1 MTVLPDPRTL
11 DLVAERTVPV
21 TVLTGFLGSGKTTL
35 IRRLLALP
43 QAADTAVI
51 VNEFGEIGLDHLLV
65 ESVDENIIVLPGGCL
80 CCRAQGDL
88 VRALRSLQDNC
99 STGKIPTFA
108 RVIVETSGLAD
119 PAMILQ
125 AFVSDPLR
133 LSKYRL
139 TGLVTVVDAVLGL
152 AQLWRHG
159 TAQAQLA
166 LADRLLVT
174 KLDLVDDLARNR
186 LMNELRRLSGARIE
200 APAADGFLLSQLF
213 DMEAA
218 VESRTSTHA
227 SATGHAAAF
236 DSVALHVPGR
246 VHLPAFQVGIEELAH
261 RHGDSLLRLKGIVD
275 VLGDE
280 RPVSV
285 HAVQHLVAPPRFI
298 ETVPPESPRVL
309 VAIFPA
315 AAGAEIRSHLRE
327 LLARAVASSSPR
339 AEKEAVR

>member
-1 MTVLPDPRTL
+1 MTALPDPRTL
-11 DLVAERTVPV
+11 NLVAERTVPV

-99 STGKIPTFA
+99 ATGKLPPFA
-108 RVIVETSGLAD
+108 RVIIETSGLAD
-119 PAMILQ
+119 PATILQ

-133 LSKYRL
+133 LSRYRL
-139 TGLVTVVDAVLGL
+139 TGLVTAVDAVLGL
-152 AQLWRHG
+152 AQLWRHE

-174 KLDLVDDLARNR
+174 KLDLADEPARIR
-186 LMNELRRLSGARIE
+186 LMNELRRLNGAHIE
-200 APAADGFLLSQLF
+200 LAAADELLLSQLF
-213 DMEAA
+213 DMGSA
-218 VESRTSTHA
+218 VQSHAPARA
-227 SATGHAAAF
+227 SAAGHAAGF
-236 DSVALHVPGR
+236 DSLVVRVPGP
-246 VHLPAFQVGIEELAH
+246 VHLPALQAGIADLAH
-261 RHGDSLLRLKGIVD
+261 KHGETLLRLKGIVD

-285 HAVQHLVAPPRFI
+285 HAVQHLVAPPRFL
-298 ETVPPESPRVL
+298 EAVPPDSPRVL
-309 VAIFPA
+309 VAIFPVV
-315 AAGAEIRSHLRE
+315 AGAEIRSDLRE
-327 LLARAVASSSPR
+327 MIARAEGAR
-339 AEKEAVR
+339 